1 MLTHSAAQPSEE
13 KMATNTNWEIVN
25 MLQRNAANINCKE
38 HFQLGKN
45 AKVEIA
51 KIHKTRHSVYNI
63 NYHLVW
69 IPKTRMK
76 ILTKPF
82 DSTVRE
88 TIYRVCAY
96 NNWVP
101 MALQVMPDHIH
112 FFVSAPPKW
121 APAGVVQSLK
131 AWTSKDLRE
140 KFAIIRQT
148 RYSDDLWA
156 SSYYC
161 GTAGHVSAEVVAKY
175 IRENFKRYY

>member
-1 MLTHSAAQPSEE
+1 MISNSAAKPLEE
-13 KMATNTNWEIVN
+13 KMRTNTNWEIVN
-25 MLQRNAANINCKE
+25 GLQQNAANIDCRE
-38 HFQLGKN
+38 HFNLADN

-51 KIHKTRHSVYNI
+51 KVRRTRHAVYNI

-76 ILTKPF
+76 ILAKPF
-82 DSTVRE
+82 DATVRS

-101 MALQVMPDHIH
+101 MSLQVIPDHVH

-121 APAGVVQSLK
+121 APAQVVQSLK
-131 AWTSKDLRE
+131 AWTSRDLRE

-148 RYSDDLWA
+148 R
-156 SSYYC
+156 YYC
-161 GTAGHVSAEVVAKY
+161 GTAGHVSAEVVARY
-175 IRENFKRYY
+175 IRENSSKF

>member
-1 MLTHSAAQPSEE
+1 
-13 KMATNTNWEIVN
+13 MARTNTNWEIVD
-25 MLQRNAANINCKE
+25 MLQKNAAQINSKE
-38 HFQLGKN
+38 HFQLGEN
-45 AKVEIA
+45 ANVEIA
-51 KIHKTRHSVYNI
+51 KVRKTRHAVYNI
-63 NYHLVW
+63 NYHFVW

-76 ILTKPF
+76 ILARPF
-82 DSTVRE
+82 NGTVRE

-101 MALQVMPDHIH
+101 MALQIMPDHVH

-121 APAGVVQSLK
+121 APSEIVQSLK

-140 KFAIIRQT
+140 KFAVIRQT

-161 GTAGHVSAEVVAKY
+161 GTAGHVSADVVAKY
-175 IRENFKRYY
+175 IRENTGKYY

>member
-1 MLTHSAAQPSEE
+1 MT
-13 KMATNTNWEIVN
+13 TNTNWEIVN

-38 HFQLGKN
+38 HFNLAEN

-51 KIHKTRHSVYNI
+51 KVRKTRHSVYNI
-63 NYHLVW
+63 YYHLVW

-82 DSTVRE
+82 DVTVRE
-88 TIYRVCAY
+88 TIHRVCAW
-96 NNWVP
+96 NNWVL
-101 MALQVMPDHIH
+101 MSLQVMPDHVH
-112 FFVSAPPKW
+112 LFVSAPPKW
-121 APAGVVQSLK
+121 APARIVQSLK

-140 KFAIIRQT
+140 KFAIIRKT

-161 GTAGHVSAEVVAKY
+161 GTAGHVSAEVVARY
-175 IRENFKRYY
+175 IRENAKNF

>member
-1 MLTHSAAQPSEE
+1 
-13 KMATNTNWEIVN
+13 MARTKTNWEIVN
-25 MLQRNAANINCKE
+25 GLQQNAAGIDCKE
-38 HFQLGKN
+38 HFALADN

-51 KIHKTRHSVYNI
+51 KVRKTRHSVYNI

-76 ILTKPF
+76 ILAKPF
-82 DSTVRE
+82 DETVKE
-88 TIYRVCAY
+88 TIRRVCAY

-121 APAGVVQSLK
+121 APSGIVQSLK
-131 AWTSKDLRE
+131 AWTSRDLRE
-140 KFAIIRQT
+140 NFAIIRQT

-161 GTAGHVSAEVVAKY
+161 GTAGHVSADVVARY
-175 IRENFKRYY
+175 IRENARKF

>member
-1 MLTHSAAQPSEE
+1 
-13 KMATNTNWEIVN
+13 MATNTNWEIVN

-38 HFQLGKN
+38 HFSIAEN

-51 KIHKTRHSVYNI
+51 KVRKTRHSVYNI
-63 NYHLVW
+63 NYHFVW

-82 DSTVRE
+82 DATVRE
-88 TIYRVCAY
+88 TIHRVCAW

-101 MALQVMPDHIH
+101 MSLQVMPDHVH
-112 FFVSAPPKW
+112 LFVSAPPKW
-121 APAGVVQSLK
+121 APARIVQSLK

-148 RYSDDLWA
+148 RYSNDLWA

-175 IRENFKRYY
+175 IRENFKRNY